1 MKLSDVRLLIINFQW
16 KKLSHPNTPQSV
28 AGVINSDGS
37 IKLDWGAVSEAQ
49 SYLIHYSGA
58 NQSDPK
64 DAKFMGYSETNSWT
78 LAAKDVPTLD
88 TGDKIYLYV
97 QSYREKGVGADDVA
111 KAQYLHDGPF
121 TGSAWSTVVTLTKE

>member
-16 KKLSHPNTPQSV
+16 KKLSHPNAPQSV
-28 AGVINSDGS
+28 DGVINSDGS

-121 TGSAWSTVVTLTKE
+121 TGSAWSTVATLTKE